1 MHTENI
7 MKHIIIPILILLNT
21 SSWMYDNRE
30 VIYNKNIYDVTFP
43 GTHDS
48 GSYNINGSV
57 YIDMPKKYNELLSIA
72 EYFHVP
78 INSMIKG
85 WARTQNIDIKSQLE
99 KGARYIDLRIG
110 FVNNIWYIHHDY
122 ILGYPLEYILIQ
134 IRDFLIIN
142 QGEIVVLELSHIFD
156 LTDERL
162 ILLNDTIINILGD
175 LIYKNKIYNN
185 ETIGKLI
192 GNNQRILIVTDT
204 ILYLSRSMI
213 YNTWANT
220 ANVTDLIKYNDEMM
234 HNWATTKYNSLFK
247 LSWVLTPNIM
257 SFLESILPFNPASL
271 NKMEQQLGNQFN
283 SWSNT
288 YINKSLEK
296 CPVFP
301 NIIIVDFIEKT
312 NITKLVVDSLVKC
325 K

>member
-1 MHTENI
+1 
-7 MKHIIIPILILLNT
+7 MKHIIIPILVLLNT
-21 SSWMYDNRE
+21 SSWMYDNRK
-30 VIYNKNIYDVTFP
+30 VIYNKNIYDITFP

-57 YIDMPKKYNELLSIA
+57 YIDMPQKYNDLINIA
-72 EYFHVP
+72 QHFHIP

-85 WARTQNIDIKSQLE
+85 WARTQNINIKSQLE
-99 KGARYIDLRIG
+99 KGARYLDLRIG
-110 FVNNIWYIHHDY
+110 FINNIWYIHHDY
-122 ILGYPLEYILIQ
+122 ILGYPLEYVLIQ
-134 IRDFLIIN
+134 IKDFLIKN
-142 QGEIVVLELSHIFD
+142 QGEIVILELSHIFD

-162 ILLNDTIINILGD
+162 ILLNNTIINVLGD
-175 LIYKNKIYNN
+175 LTYKNKIYNN

-192 GNNQRILIVTDT
+192 GSNQRILIVTDT
-204 ILYLSRSMI
+204 ILYLSQSMI

-220 ANVTDLIKYNDEMM
+220 PNITDLVKYNDKMM
-234 HNWATTKYNSLFK
+234 QNWKTTKYNSLFK
-247 LSWVLTPNIM
+247 LSWVLTPNII
-257 SFLESILPFNPASL
+257 SFLESILPFNPESL

-288 YINKSLEK
+288 YINKSSGK
-296 CPVFP
+296 CPIFP

-312 NITKLVVDSLVKC
+312 NITKLVIDSLIKC